1 MPSSTVTF
9 NGRVTLP
16 LNVRK
21 QLGLKT
27 GDSVDFV
34 EIEKDRFA
42 IRHCSGVAT
51 EREDGGAEANE
62 AGETRKKPQ

>member
-16 LNVRK
+16 INVRK

-34 EIEKDRFA
+34 EIDKDRFA
-42 IRHCSGVAT
+42 IRHCSAAGA
-51 EREDGGAEANE
+51 DCDDSGAETHE
-62 AGETRKKPQ
+62 AGEARKKPQ

>member
-16 LNVRK
+16 IHVRK

-34 EIEKDRFA
+34 EIDKDRFA
-42 IRHCSGVAT
+42 IRHCSGAAT
-51 EREDGGAEANE
+51 EREDGSAEANE
-62 AGETRKKPQ
+62 ADEARNRPQ